1 MKTVFVRPE
10 LCIGCRHCEVACAVE
25 HAQNKDIIDAVGE
38 KKRSQPRIFVETGP
52 GYKTFPNRCR
62 HCDPAPC
69 MQVCPTGALVRDAAT
84 GSVGIAY
91 ARCIGCAVCAM
102 ACPFG
107 IIRFGPVRQL
117 DTDREVNA
125 KCDNCLE
132 RQKEGKIPAC
142 AWACKTGALEFG
154 DINDLVRTSRRD
166 FTTRL
171 VLAEGKGAEVTAL
184 PPNIR
189 AFRAIM
195 EELAGL

>member
-10 LCIGCRHCEVACAVE
+10 LCIGCRHCEIACAVS
-25 HAQNKDIIDAVGE
+25 HAKNHDIIGAAGE
-38 KKRSQPRIFVETGP
+38 AKRSQPRIFVETWH
-52 GYKTFPNRCR
+52 GYLTFPNRCR

-69 MQVCPTGALVRDAAT
+69 MQVCPTGALVRDEAT

-91 ARCIGCAVCAM
+91 SRCIDCAVCAM

-107 IIRFGPVRQL
+107 IIRFSPVRQL

-132 RQKEGKIPAC
+132 RQREGKIPAC

-154 DINDLVRTSRRD
+154 EVNDLIRTSRKD

-171 VLAEGKGAEVTAL
+171 VLAEGKGAEVSAL
-184 PPNIR
+184 PANIR